1 MHAEV
6 NIITPLF
13 QGRSYLTHT
22 LPAAAE
28 FNYSFALL
36 TTQLSGLIL
45 YGAESDSHTTQ
56 EYIALGLEWGQLVLH
71 IRSDS
76 ETTELRTTL
85 NVSDNTWHV
94 VTAHAGSGLV
104 LLQTDEEEQQASV
117 ASSSP
122 LAILPQVFV
131 GGLTDFSL
139 LPDEVNQMAGFVG
152 CVHDRMANGQSV
164 ELGAVAHT
172 GREVEQCQEPVCPYI
187 QCQNGATCLELGQP
201 PGYLCECPPQFSGM
215 YCETAVQ
222 FCDPNPCLFGGR
234 CREEETTF
242 SCRCPL
248 ERGGRTC
255 EDGEGVCGRMCARCD
270 V

>member
-1 MHAEV
+1 M
-6 NIITPLF
+6 LF
-13 QGRSYLTHT
+13 RSP

-104 LLQTDEEEQQASV
+104 LLQADEEEQQASV
-117 ASSSP
+117 ASNSP
-122 LAILPQVFV
+122 LAILPQVFI